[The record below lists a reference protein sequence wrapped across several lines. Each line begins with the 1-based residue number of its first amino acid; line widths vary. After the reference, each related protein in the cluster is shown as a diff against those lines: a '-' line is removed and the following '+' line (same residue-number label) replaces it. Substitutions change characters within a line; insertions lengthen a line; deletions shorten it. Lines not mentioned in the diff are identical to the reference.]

1 MIKKILKEN
10 WIFLLFVL
18 VASLIGGY
26 CTGLY
31 VYDTLSP
38 DMLNRLQEQN
48 VSKNLLVISTLLQYG
63 VVFGGILAF
72 IGLIISKK
80 VNLWKEFKY
89 DKQAIVMTAVITV
102 ASALILFPGDKLIF
116 GSLNSW
122 VYEQYEAAPAIS
134 KILAGLL
141 TGGVTEEII
150 MRLFLMSLLV
160 LIASKVM
167 LMENK
172 DIPEKVHIIVNV
184 IVALL
189 FAAGHL
195 PSTGGGGDGAEVCLA
210 AQRRDA
216 EHLAHLLKGDL
227 RVLVLD
233 PHGLGSV
240 DGGAAAHGDDPVGLK
255 LQHGFGAA
263 HDCLH
268 RGIGLDAL
276 KQFHFHAGFL
286 QVSHGTVQEAE
297 TLHGAAAHTDHGFL
311 AGEGFQRFQSAL
323 AVVQITGKSKTSH
336 SCYLQSSHTLSETG
350 NTHPC

>member
-1 MIKKILKEN
+1 M
-10 WIFLLFVL
+10 
-18 VASLIGGY
+18 
-26 CTGLY
+26 
-31 VYDTLSP
+31 
-38 DMLNRLQEQN
+38 
-48 VSKNLLVISTLLQYG
+48 
-63 VVFGGILAF
+63 FGGILAF

-167 LMENK
+167 LTENK
-172 DIPEKVHIIVNV
+172 DIPKKVYIIANV

-195 PSTGGGGDGAEVCLA
+195 PSTMAMTTLTPLIV
-210 AQRRDA
+210 
-216 EHLAHLLKGDL
+216 L
-227 RVLVLD
+227 RCFLFN
-233 PHGLGSV
+233 G
-240 DGGAAAHGDDPVGLK
+240 
-255 LQHGFGAA
+255 
-263 HDCLH
+263 
-268 RGIGLDAL
+268 GIGLAFGYL
-276 KQFHFHAGFL
+276 YRKFGIFYAMI
-286 QVSHGTVQEAE
+286 A
-297 TLHGAAAHTDHGFL
+297 HGFAHL
-311 AGEGFQRFQSAL
+311 IADILLTIF
-323 AVVQITGKSKTSH
+323 V
-336 SCYLQSSHTLSETG
+336 
-350 NTHPC
+350 

>member
-18 VASLIGGY
+18 AASLIGGY

-72 IGLIISKK
+72 IGLIISQK

-122 VYEQYEAAPAIS
+122 VYEQYEAAPTIS

-141 TGGVTEEII
+141 TG
-150 MRLFLMSLLV
+150 
-160 LIASKVM
+160 LI
-167 LMENK
+167 E
-172 DIPEKVHIIVNV
+172 
-184 IVALL
+184 
-189 FAAGHL
+189 
-195 PSTGGGGDGAEVCLA
+195 
-210 AQRRDA
+210 
-216 EHLAHLLKGDL
+216 
-227 RVLVLD
+227 
-233 PHGLGSV
+233 
-240 DGGAAAHGDDPVGLK
+240 
-255 LQHGFGAA
+255 
-263 HDCLH
+263 DC
-268 RGIGLDAL
+268 
-276 KQFHFHAGFL
+276 F
-286 QVSHGTVQEAE
+286 
-297 TLHGAAAHTDHGFL
+297 
-311 AGEGFQRFQSAL
+311 
-323 AVVQITGKSKTSH
+323 
-336 SCYLQSSHTLSETG
+336 
-350 NTHPC
+350 

>member
-1 MIKKILKEN
+1 M
-10 WIFLLFVL
+10 
-18 VASLIGGY
+18 
-26 CTGLY
+26 
-31 VYDTLSP
+31 
-38 DMLNRLQEQN
+38 
-48 VSKNLLVISTLLQYG
+48 
-63 VVFGGILAF
+63 FGGILAF

-167 LMENK
+167 LMEDK

-195 PSTGGGGDGAEVCLA
+195 PSTMAMTTLTPLIVLRCFLFNGGIGLA
-210 AQRRDA
+210 FGYLYRKFGIFYAMI
-216 EHLAHLLKGDL
+216 AH
-227 RVLVLD
+227 
-233 PHGLGSV
+233 
-240 DGGAAAHGDDPVGLK
+240 
-255 LQHGFGAA
+255 GAA
-263 HDCLH
+263 HLIADIL
-268 RGIGLDAL
+268 
-276 KQFHFHAGFL
+276 
-286 QVSHGTVQEAE
+286 
-297 TLHGAAAHTDHGFL
+297 L
-311 AGEGFQRFQSAL
+311 AIF
-323 AVVQITGKSKTSH
+323 I
-336 SCYLQSSHTLSETG
+336 
-350 NTHPC
+350 